1 MRGALTC
8 QMLGGMYANHLFVS
22 PKGVDE
28 KGNVFCAD
36 EEEAYVRKMMMDS
49 ANSTT
54 LLCSRKKLG
63 QHASFR
69 LCSLGEV
76 HTIVCEETPDNSW
89 KTLLDQNGVQVL

>member
-1 MRGALTC
+1 MVPFLSHLTSLSVITNGLRIANALADYPQFKVYVLGGLLNARAFSMRGALTC

-54 LLCSRKKLG
+54 LL
-63 QHASFR
+63 
-69 LCSLGEV
+69 
-76 HTIVCEETPDNSW
+76 
-89 KTLLDQNGVQVL
+89 